1 MCGAGKVEPHGLVTM
16 HGVVAPA
23 NCDSRVAI
31 FPAGICPFKEKP
43 RNFAPTLFR
52 AYSRG
57 LTRMFVTI
65 PLQTLTRKTSFA
77 LAASR
82 FAHAIA
88 TKKNTALIRLTD
100 LFTLL

>member
-1 MCGAGKVEPHGLVTM
+1 MCDAGKVEPHGLITM
-16 HGVVAPA
+16 HGVVAPE

-65 PLQTLTRKTSFA
+65 PLQSLTRKMHFA

-82 FAHAIA
+82 FARAA
-88 TKKNTALIRLTD
+88 AMEKCTAPIRLTD
-100 LFTLL
+100 LFTLP